1 MIPYTTVIVTYSN
14 RGHLLS
20 SVVSSTVSSGCDH
33 VIIID
38 NGSDVES
45 KKLINE
51 LPALYNLV
59 KFTVSTNDRNEGS
72 AIAFSHGM
80 DLASN
85 TKMNSFYSLMMIIF
99 LKKGCSAC
107 NKYCIAG
114 I

>member
-80 DLASN
+80 DWHPIQ
-85 TKMNSFYSLMMIIF
+85 KMNSFYSLMMIIF
-99 LKKGCSAC
+99 LKKGLFSVQ
-107 NKYCIAG
+107 
-114 I
+114 

>member
-51 LPALYNLV
+51 LPALYNLCLLY
-59 KFTVSTNDRNEGS
+59 KYPSPRDRS
-72 AIAFSHGM
+72 RSRMAS
-80 DLASN
+80 LA
-85 TKMNSFYSLMMIIF
+85 
-99 LKKGCSAC
+99 
-107 NKYCIAG
+107 
-114 I
+114 